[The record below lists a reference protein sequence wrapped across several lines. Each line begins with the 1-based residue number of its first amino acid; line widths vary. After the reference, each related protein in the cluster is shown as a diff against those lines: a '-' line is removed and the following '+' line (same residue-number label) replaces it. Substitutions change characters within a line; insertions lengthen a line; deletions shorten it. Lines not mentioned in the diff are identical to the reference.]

1 MNNIKLITLICVILA
16 MTTLLKL
23 TKAENIGD
31 ITILPLVICFLIIL
45 IIFYKLYNGKL
56 ENFAVQF
63 GFLNDNAKMSKSY
76 DGKIIKKESK
86 KKNKLILNKNF
97 FTYQGHP
104 NRKIKKKQKD
114 GPYIDYNSGS
124 VDGTDNNNQKK
135 GMFMFRL
142 NKFDPECS
150 SIYHNSQGK
159 ACLTDNQIEFL
170 NKRGKPLKK

>member
-1 MNNIKLITLICVILA
+1 MNNIKLITLICIILA

-23 TKAENIGD
+23 TKAENVGD

-76 DGKIIKKESK
+76 DGKILKKVRK
-86 KKNKLILNKNF
+86 QHKLLLDKNI

-104 NRKIKKKQKD
+104 NRKIKEKQKD
-114 GPYIDYNSGS
+114 GPNIDYSLGS
-124 VDGTDNNNQKK
+124 VDGKDDHNRKK
-135 GMFMFRL
+135 GMFMFKF

-150 SIYHNSQGK
+150 SVYHSSQGK
-159 ACLTDNQIEFL
+159 ACLTDNQMKFL
-170 NKRGKPLKK
+170 NNRGKPLK